1 MPTTKGKSVGP
12 RVNIDWGTVS
22 RKVKGKKTNVR
33 AMSRVLKSTAD
44 LFGLKESKASAPKI
58 ANVKTAKGSRKVIQS
73 ASTKVGT
80 TKMYASVDGKTWH
93 QLPLP
98 MGLSLAK
105 AYAMFQKGKKAY
117 AIKFK
122 GGTAKVIGKIG
133 KDTKS
138 KAKTA
143 KATK

>member
-1 MPTTKGKSVGP
+1 MATTKGKSAGP

-22 RKVKGKKTNVR
+22 RKVKGKKKNVR
-33 AMSRVLKSTAD
+33 ATSRVLKSTAD

-58 ANVKTAKGSRKVIQS
+58 VNVKSAKGTRTVIQS
-73 ASTKVGT
+73 ASKTIGVS
-80 TKMYASVDGKTWH
+80 KMYASIDGKTWH

-98 MGLSLAK
+98 TGLSLAK

-143 KATK
+143 KNK